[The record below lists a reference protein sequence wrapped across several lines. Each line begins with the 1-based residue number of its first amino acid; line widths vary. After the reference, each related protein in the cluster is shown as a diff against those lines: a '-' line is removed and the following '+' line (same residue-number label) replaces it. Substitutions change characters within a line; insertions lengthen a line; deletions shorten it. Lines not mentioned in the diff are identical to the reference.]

1 MENHWNEFFESFEH
15 LTGFVIVMIALSGL
29 WGLTAL
35 MSKAVAA
42 FEKPKGRAHG
52 HAAHAHGGGHGHA
65 AAPAAAAA
73 PIAAVAAPAAAAP
86 AEDDLVVVA
95 AAVATMLG
103 ARHRVV
109 AVKPV
114 SSSWGQQGRRDI
126 HASHRIR

>member
-1 MENHWNEFFESFEH
+1 MENNWQAFLDSFEH
-15 LTGFVIVMIALSGL
+15 LTGFVIVMIALGGL
-29 WGLTAL
+29 WGMTAL
-35 MSKAVAA
+35 MAKAVAA
-42 FEKPKGRAHG
+42 FEKSKAPAP
-52 HAAHAHGGGHGHA
+52 APA

-73 PIAAVAAPAAAAP
+73 AVAPTAQDGPP
-86 AEDDLVVVA
+86 EDDLVVVA

>member
-1 MENHWNEFFESFEH
+1 MNIHWQEFLQSLEH
-15 LTGFVIVMIALSGL
+15 LTGFVIVMIALGGL

-35 MSKAVAA
+35 MAKLVAI
-42 FEKPKGRAHG
+42 FVKPKVSTRGHAPVHAHG
-52 HAAHAHGGGHGHA
+52 HGQAHVPAGAAPVVA
-65 AAPAAAAA
+65 AATTHPG
-73 PIAAVAAPAAAAP
+73 PV
-86 AEDDLVVVA
+86 EDDLVIVA

-103 ARHRVV
+103 TRHRVV

>member
-1 MENHWNEFFESFEH
+1 MHLNWQGFLESLEH
-15 LTGFVIVMIALSGL
+15 LTGFVIVMIALGGL

-35 MSKAVAA
+35 MAKLVAMI
-42 FEKPKGRAHG
+42 EKPKAP
-52 HAAHAHGGGHGHA
+52 AAVPVAAPVA
-65 AAPAAAAA
+65 AAPA
-73 PIAAVAAPAAAAP
+73 PVAAVLPAPGGP
-86 AEDDLVVVA
+86 PDDDLVVVA
-95 AAVATMLG
+95 AAVATILG

>member
-1 MENHWNEFFESFEH
+1 MNIHWQEFLQSIEH
-15 LTGFVIVMIALSGL
+15 LTGFLIVMIALSGL

-35 MSKAVAA
+35 MSKLVAI
-42 FEKPKGRAHG
+42 FVKPQVPAHGHARARAHG
-52 HAAHAHGGGHGHA
+52 HGHAHA
-65 AAPAAAAA
+65 P
-73 PIAAVAAPAAAAP
+73 AVAAPVAAAATAHSGP
-86 AEDDLVVVA
+86 PEDDLVVVA

-103 ARHRVV
+103 ARHRLV

>member
-1 MENHWNEFFESFEH
+1 MENNWQAFLDSFEH
-15 LTGFVIVMIALSGL
+15 LTGFVIVMIALGGL

-35 MSKAVAA
+35 MAKAVAA
-42 FEKPKGRAHG
+42 FEKSKAPAP
-52 HAAHAHGGGHGHA
+52 
-65 AAPAAAAA
+65 APAAAAA
-73 PIAAVAAPAAAAP
+73 PVAAAP
-86 AEDDLVVVA
+86 VVAAAQDGPSEDDLVVVA